1 MLICTKK
8 LMAPRTLKVAE
19 CIQRD
24 PTGHE
29 TFQFIC
35 SAHYYQRFDK
45 ISLAIL
51 PYRAVNL
58 IHLRVYHSQ
67 TFNHNFTSRND
78 IRYRYMLVES
88 LLSFLQS
95 PLPPSPTRAVHRIA
109 ILPASSVL
117 GLSAQGV
124 SSCPFS
130 PLPRK
135 AHHFRIHRRH
145 LSQTFLKF
153 RWSSLGASARG
164 AVKVRIVDWS

>member
-58 IHLRVYHSQ
+58 IHLRVYHSL

-88 LLSFLQS
+88 LLSFL
-95 PLPPSPTRAVHRIA
+95 HRIA

-117 GLSAQGV
+117 VLSAQGV

-130 PLPRK
+130 PSPRK

-153 RWSSLGASARG
+153 RWSSLGASVRG